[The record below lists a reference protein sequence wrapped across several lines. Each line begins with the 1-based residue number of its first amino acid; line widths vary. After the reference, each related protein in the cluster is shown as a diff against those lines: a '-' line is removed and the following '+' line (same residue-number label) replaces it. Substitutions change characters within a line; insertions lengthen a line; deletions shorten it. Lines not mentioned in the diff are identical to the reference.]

1 MRRWGALVAGAVLAS
16 GLVAPGSAL
25 AAPAPV
31 RSAPVAA
38 SEAIAA
44 SIVPS
49 APGALA
55 PPVPG
60 ARRYDG
66 TMRDS
71 VRTVLVVSA
80 TSWRSTAGRLTV
92 YVRAGSGWRAVRT
105 MKARLGRTGLVLAAQ
120 RRQGTG
126 TTPAGR
132 FAITETFG
140 RRADPGT
147 AMPYT
152 KVTLDHW
159 WVQDRRSRYYNQMR
173 RGSQGGFALTRTGYY
188 GSERLAA
195 MGPQYDYAAV
205 IDFNRPR
212 PVIGRGSG
220 IFLHAYGDPTTVG
233 CVSVHR
239 DRMVEIL
246 RLLRPGDRPRIIIG
260 EDDWL
265 RTRR

>member
-1 MRRWGALVAGAVLAS
+1 VHRSAAIVGAALVAGLLTAPAAAS
-16 GLVAPGSAL
+16 
-25 AAPAPV
+25 AAPAPGVALTV
-31 RSAPVAA
+31 RPAAVASAY
-38 SEAIAA
+38 
-44 SIVPS
+44 
-49 APGALA
+49 A
-55 PPVPG
+55 PPIPG
-60 ARRYDG
+60 ARRFDA
-66 TMRDS
+66 TMRER
-71 VRTVLVVSA
+71 VRTVIVVSA
-80 TSWRSTAGRLTV
+80 TSWRSTSGRLTV
-92 YVRAGSGWRAVRT
+92 YVRSGAGWRAVRT
-105 MKARLGRTGLVLAAQ
+105 MTARLGRTGLVPAAQ

-126 TTPAGR
+126 TTPAGK

-140 RRADPGT
+140 RKAAPGT

-152 KVTLDHW
+152 KVTMDHW

-173 RGSQGGFALTRTGYY
+173 RGSLGGFALTRTGYY

-195 MGPQYDYAAV
+195 MGRQYDYAAV

-246 RLLRPGDRPRIIIG
+246 RLLRPGDHPRIIIG